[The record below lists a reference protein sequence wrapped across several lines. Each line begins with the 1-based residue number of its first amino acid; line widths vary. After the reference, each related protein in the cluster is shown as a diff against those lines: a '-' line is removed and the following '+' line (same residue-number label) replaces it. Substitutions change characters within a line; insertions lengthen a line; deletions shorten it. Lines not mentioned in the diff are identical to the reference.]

1 MAGKKISAVLITKD
15 EEDNIPRALR
25 SVSFADEIIVLDTG
39 STDRTVE
46 ICRAGGARV
55 EVAEWRGYVAAKNAV
70 ADLAGGDWLL
80 SIDAD
85 EEVTPEL
92 REEIEKVVTDPRDKT
107 GFFFP
112 RRNHYLGRWVRRCGW
127 YPDYQLRLWRRGRGR
142 WVGGRVH
149 ERVEVDGLT
158 GRTKAALN
166 HFTYSSIDEHL
177 RRISVYA
184 DLSAHD
190 KFDAGKRAGLFGL
203 LFSAPWQFIRLFILR
218 GGMFDGVTGLAVA
231 GMGAYYAFLKKLKL
245 WELQTRE
252 RGGDGEQAQ

>member
-55 EVAEWRGYVAAKNAV
+55 EVAEWYGYVAAKNAV

-92 REEIEKVVTDPRDKT
+92 REEIERVVADPRDKT

-127 YPDYQLRLWRRGRGR
+127 YPDYQLDGSACTPISAPTTNSTPGSGRAFSACCFQLRGNSSGCSYFEAACSTALPDWLFQE
-142 WVGGRVH
+142 WVP
-149 ERVEVDGLT
+149 T
-158 GRTKAALN
+158 T
-166 HFTYSSIDEHL
+166 
-177 RRISVYA
+177 
-184 DLSAHD
+184 
-190 KFDAGKRAGLFGL
+190 
-203 LFSAPWQFIRLFILR
+203 LFSRS
-218 GGMFDGVTGLAVA
+218 
-231 GMGAYYAFLKKLKL
+231 
-245 WELQTRE
+245 
-252 RGGDGEQAQ
+252 